1 MRVLVVEDNA
11 LLRHHL
17 KVQIQDAGHQVDD
30 AEDAKEA
37 DYYLNEH
44 LPDIAIV
51 DLGLPDED
59 GLSLIR
65 RWRSNDVSLPI
76 LVLTAR
82 ESWQDKVEVLS
93 AGADDYV
100 TKPFH
105 IEEVMA
111 RMQALMRRN
120 SGLASQV
127 ISLPPFQVDLSRR
140 ELSINDE
147 VIKLTAFE
155 YTIMETLIRNNGKVV
170 SKDSLMLQLYPDA
183 ELRESH
189 TIDVLM
195 GRLRKKFRH
204 NIRKKSLPPFAAGA
218 TCSNC
223 ADEKITASF
232 FPLSLR
238 VRFLL
243 ATAAVVL
250 VLSLAYGMVA
260 LIGYSVSFDK
270 TTFRLLRG
278 ESNLFYT
285 LAKWENNKL
294 HVELPENIDK
304 QSPTMTLI
312 YDENGQLLWAQ
323 RDVPWLMKMIQP
335 DWLKSNGFHEIEAD
349 VNDTSLLLS
358 GDHSIQQQLQE
369 VREDDD
375 DAEMT
380 HSVAVNVYPATSRM
394 PKLTIVVVDTIPVE
408 LKSSYMVWSWF
419 IYVLSANLL
428 LVIPLLWVA
437 ALVEFTPHRSPGK
450 RSPRTGRT

>member
-65 RWRSNDVSLPI
+65 RWRSRCF
-76 LVLTAR
+76 TADSGINRR

-195 GRLRKKFRH
+195 GRLRKKYRH
-204 NIRKKSLPPFAAGA
+204 NIRKK
-218 TCSNC
+218 
-223 ADEKITASF
+223 
-232 FPLSLR
+232 
-238 VRFLL
+238 
-243 ATAAVVL
+243 
-250 VLSLAYGMVA
+250 
-260 LIGYSVSFDK
+260 
-270 TTFRLLRG
+270 
-278 ESNLFYT
+278 
-285 LAKWENNKL
+285 
-294 HVELPENIDK
+294 
-304 QSPTMTLI
+304 
-312 YDENGQLLWAQ
+312 
-323 RDVPWLMKMIQP
+323 
-335 DWLKSNGFHEIEAD
+335 
-349 VNDTSLLLS
+349 
-358 GDHSIQQQLQE
+358 
-369 VREDDD
+369 
-375 DAEMT
+375 
-380 HSVAVNVYPATSRM
+380 
-394 PKLTIVVVDTIPVE
+394 
-408 LKSSYMVWSWF
+408 
-419 IYVLSANLL
+419 
-428 LVIPLLWVA
+428 
-437 ALVEFTPHRSPGK
+437 
-450 RSPRTGRT
+450 

>member
-1 MRVLVVEDNA
+1 MKNYCV
-11 LLRHHL
+11 
-17 KVQIQDAGHQVDD
+17 
-30 AEDAKEA
+30 
-37 DYYLNEH
+37 
-44 LPDIAIV
+44 
-51 DLGLPDED
+51 
-59 GLSLIR
+59 
-65 RWRSNDVSLPI
+65 
-76 LVLTAR
+76 
-82 ESWQDKVEVLS
+82 
-93 AGADDYV
+93 
-100 TKPFH
+100 
-105 IEEVMA
+105 
-111 RMQALMRRN
+111 
-120 SGLASQV
+120 
-127 ISLPPFQVDLSRR
+127 
-140 ELSINDE
+140 
-147 VIKLTAFE
+147 
-155 YTIMETLIRNNGKVV
+155 
-170 SKDSLMLQLYPDA
+170 
-183 ELRESH
+183 
-189 TIDVLM
+189 
-195 GRLRKKFRH
+195 
-204 NIRKKSLPPFAAGA
+204 
-218 TCSNC
+218 
-223 ADEKITASF
+223 F

-323 RDVPWLMKMIQP
+323 RDVPRLMKMIQP

-408 LKSSYMVWSWF
+408 LKVPIWSGAG
-419 IYVLSANLL
+419 LSMCSQP
-428 LVIPLLWVA
+428 ICC
-437 ALVEFTPHRSPGK
+437 
-450 RSPRTGRT
+450 

>member
-183 ELRESH
+183 ELR
-189 TIDVLM
+189 
-195 GRLRKKFRH
+195 G
-204 NIRKKSLPPFAAGA
+204 KSYHRCTDGTFAQ
-218 TCSNC
+218 
-223 ADEKITASF
+223 KI
-232 FPLSLR
+232 
-238 VRFLL
+238 
-243 ATAAVVL
+243 
-250 VLSLAYGMVA
+250 
-260 LIGYSVSFDK
+260 
-270 TTFRLLRG
+270 
-278 ESNLFYT
+278 
-285 LAKWENNKL
+285 
-294 HVELPENIDK
+294 
-304 QSPTMTLI
+304 Q
-312 YDENGQLLWAQ
+312 AQ
-323 RDVPWLMKMIQP
+323 YP
-335 DWLKSNGFHEIEAD
+335 
-349 VNDTSLLLS
+349 
-358 GDHSIQQQLQE
+358 QE
-369 VREDDD
+369 VITTVRGGG
-375 DAEMT
+375 
-380 HSVAVNVYPATSRM
+380 Y
-394 PKLTIVVVDTIPVE
+394 LFE
-408 LKSSYMVWSWF
+408 L
-419 IYVLSANLL
+419 
-428 LVIPLLWVA
+428 
-437 ALVEFTPHRSPGK
+437 R
-450 RSPRTGRT
+450 